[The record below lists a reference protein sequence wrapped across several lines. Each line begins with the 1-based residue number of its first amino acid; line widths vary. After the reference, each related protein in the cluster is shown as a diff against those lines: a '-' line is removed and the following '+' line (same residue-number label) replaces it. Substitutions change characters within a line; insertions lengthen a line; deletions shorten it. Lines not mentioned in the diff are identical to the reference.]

1 MMKHFLK
8 EIQATEEELLVGNV
22 ILYPTDTV
30 WGIGCD
36 AENAAAVRK
45 IFKIKEREES
55 KSMIVLVSNVEM
67 LRRYVRDVPEDFEK
81 LAASQERPTTFVLSG
96 AQNLPKELIAEDG
109 SIGMRI
115 AKDEFCHRLM
125 QQIGRP
131 LVSTSA
137 NVSGGPSPRTFAEVS
152 GTIKERVDYI
162 VQWRQDEDVET
173 RPSRIIKIDEN
184 GKQTVIR
191 E

>member
-1 MMKHFLK
+1 MNQLVKQV
-8 EIQATEEELLVGNV
+8 QAAEEELLVGNV

-36 AENAAAVRK
+36 AENAEAVKK
-45 IFKIKEREES
+45 IYKIKEREES
-55 KSMIVLVSNVEM
+55 KSMIVLMSNVEM
-67 LRRYVRDVPEDFEK
+67 LRRYIESVPEDFEK
-81 LAASQERPTTFVLSG
+81 LVESQERPTTFVLSG

-109 SIGMRI
+109 SIGIRI
-115 AKDEFCHRLM
+115 ANDEFCHRLM

-137 NVSGGPSPRTFAEVS
+137 NVSGEPSPRTFAEIS
-152 GTIKERVDYI
+152 DTIKERVDYV
-162 VQWRQDEDVET
+162 VQWRQEEEVES
-173 RPSRIIKIDEN
+173 RPSCIIRIDEK
-184 GKQTVIR
+184 GKQTIIR

>member
-1 MMKHFLK
+1 MKHFLK
-8 EIQATEEELLVGNV
+8 EVQAAEDELLVGNV

-55 KSMIVLVSNVEM
+55 KSMIVLVSNVAM
-67 LRRYVRDVPEDFEK
+67 LRRYVRDVPEDFEQ
-81 LAASQERPTTFVLSG
+81 LAESQERPTTFVLSG

-137 NVSGGPSPRTFAEVS
+137 NVSGEPSPRNFAEVS
-152 GTIKERVDYI
+152 ATIKERVDYV
-162 VQWRQDEDVET
+162 VQWRQDEEVES

>member
-1 MMKHFLK
+1 MKHLLK
-8 EIQATEEELLVGNV
+8 EIQAAEEELLIGNV

-36 AENAAAVRK
+36 AENAAAVKK

-55 KSMIVLVSNVEM
+55 KSMIVLMSDVAM
-67 LRRYVRDVPEDFEK
+67 LRRYIEHVPDDFEK
-81 LAASQERPTTFVLSG
+81 LVESQERPTTFVLSG
-96 AQNLPKELIAEDG
+96 AQNLPKELVADDG
-109 SIGMRI
+109 SIGVRI

-137 NVSGGPSPRTFAEVS
+137 NVSGEPSPRTFAEVS
-152 GTIKERVDYI
+152 DTIKERVDYV
-162 VQWRQDEDVET
+162 VQWRQDEDVES
-173 RPSRIIKIDEN
+173 RPSRIIKIDES
-184 GKQTVIR
+184 GRQTVIR

>member
-1 MMKHFLK
+1 MKHFLK
-8 EIQATEEELLVGNV
+8 EVQAAEEELLVGNV

-36 AENAAAVRK
+36 AENAEAVKK

-55 KSMIVLVSNVEM
+55 KSMIILVSDVEM
-67 LRRYVRDVPEDFEK
+67 LKRYVEEVPTGFAE
-81 LAASQERPTTFVLSG
+81 LAKTQERPTTFVLSG
-96 AQNLPKELIAEDG
+96 AQNLPKELVAEDG
-109 SIGMRI
+109 SIGVRI

-137 NVSGGPSPRTFAEVS
+137 NVSGEPSPQTFAEVS
-152 GTIKERVDYI
+152 DKIKERVDYV
-162 VQWRQDEDVET
+162 VQWRQDEEVES
-173 RPSRIIKIDEN
+173 RPSRIIKIDES
-184 GKQTVIR
+184 GKQTIIR
-191 E
+191 D